1 MGMMGEYGS
10 ERERNV
16 KSVFPSLQSRQPTDA
31 GVKKGLLLPGFFI
44 FAGSSKS

>member
-16 KSVFPSLQSRQPTDA
+16 KSVFPSDA

>member
-16 KSVFPSLQSRQPTDA
+16 KSVFPSLRQPTDA